1 MQIFEFFITLLVLS
15 IICFFLSKKSKDKEI
30 SNAFIF
36 YIVYRYLSYLWLYLN
51 STLKIF
57 PINIFFHVFLP
68 FITSIII
75 AYIYWWKKQKK
86 TAKYFIAYVVFF
98 TLFGSNFLL
107 GVGIP
112 LIITFFSVFGKKN
125 KKIPN
130 KYIKPRKEQSNKVIL
145 QKSNVQKSTEE
156 IFLEAL
162 NKGVLKEK

>member
-57 PINIFFHVFLP
+57 PINIFFHIFLP
-68 FITSIII
+68 FIISIII
-75 AYIYWWKKQKK
+75 AYIYWWKKTKKK

-125 KKIPN
+125 KD
-130 KYIKPRKEQSNKVIL
+130 KYIKSREEQSNKVIL
-145 QKSNVQKSTEE
+145 QKKNSQKSTKE

-162 NKGVLKEK
+162 NKRVLTEK